1 MKDKTSLLASAT
13 LIGTIIGA
21 GIFGIPYVMI
31 WGGVLTS
38 LFYFLILG
46 GVVLLIHLFFGEI
59 VLRTNEKH
67 RLVGYTEKYLGK
79 RAKILVTFSVI
90 FGTIGALLAYIIL
103 AGDFLKII
111 FPSFSSFQLSLIAWA
126 VLSFFVF
133 WGIKSIAWSELLMSF
148 GFLVAI
154 FLIFFFCL
162 PKINLANFTLINKDF
177 LFLPYG
183 VLLFSLI
190 GWNAVPEIELLLA
203 KKVNL
208 KKVIFFSML
217 FVLSF
222 YFLFGFIIG
231 GVSGKVTS
239 QDALSGLSNFLGG
252 KIMIFGGIFGLLA
265 VATSFLI
272 LGNYL
277 KNTLIFDYKFFRLS
291 AFLVACF
298 TPLILFLIGIRE
310 FIFVI
315 ALVGTFMALI
325 DGTIICLVYQ
335 KAKKLGERV
344 PEYTLNISPKLIYL
358 IIAILSVGGFLTF
371 IESFT
376 IAK

>member
-31 WGGVLTS
+31 RGGVLTS
-38 LFYFLILG
+38 IFYFLILG
-46 GVVLLIHLFFGEI
+46 GVVLLVHLFFGEI

-67 RLVGYTEKYLGK
+67 RLVGYTGKYLGK
-79 RAKILVTFSVI
+79 RAKILVTFSAI

-111 FPSFSSFQLSLIAWA
+111 FPSLSSFQLSLIAWA

-133 WGIKSIAWSELLMSF
+133 WGIKSIAWSELLMNF

-162 PKINLANFTLINKDF
+162 PKINLANFTLINKDLF
-177 LFLPYG
+177 FLPYG

-231 GVSGKVTS
+231 GVSGRVTS
-239 QDALSGLSNFLGG
+239 QDALSGLSNFLGE
-252 KIMIFGGIFGLLA
+252 KIMVFGGIFGLLA

-277 KNTLIFDYKFFRLS
+277 KNTLVFDYRISYPLS
-291 AFLVACF
+291 FLIAMF
-298 TPLILFLIGIRE
+298 SPLVLFLLGIRQ
-310 FIFVI
+310 FILVI
-315 ALVGTFMALI
+315 AFIGTFMALI
-325 DGTIICLVYQ
+325 DGTIICLIYQ
-335 KAKKLGERV
+335 KAKRFGERI
-344 PEYTLNISPKLIYL
+344 PEYSLKIPPGVIYL
-358 IIAILSVGGFLTF
+358 IVTVLVGGGLLTF
-371 IESFT
+371 FGYFY
-376 IAK
+376 K